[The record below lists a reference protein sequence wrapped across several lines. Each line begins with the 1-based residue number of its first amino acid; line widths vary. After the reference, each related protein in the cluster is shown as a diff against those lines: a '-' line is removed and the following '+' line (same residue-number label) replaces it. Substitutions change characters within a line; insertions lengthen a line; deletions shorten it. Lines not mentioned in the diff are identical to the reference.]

1 MVWMATAVEAVNPV
15 RHADVTAEVELLVD
29 APECSGDF
37 RDYPLTNIVLMLSPP
52 LPKRKDK

>member
-1 MVWMATAVEAVNPV
+1 MATAVEAVNPV